1 MFQGDT
7 TMPPLESR
15 STPHFMNAYHMMCEH
30 CVARIT
36 EALKA
41 KDLKFTVDLAGKTV
55 SIDGCEHCAATAIH
69 ELEDLGFTPSLQ

>member
-1 MFQGDT
+1 MKTISVPD
-7 TMPPLESR
+7 
-15 STPHFMNAYHMMCEH
+15 MMCEH

-55 SIDGCEHCAATAIH
+55 NIDGCEHCVKTAMD
-69 ELEDLGFTPSLQ
+69 ELDDLGFTPKIQ